1 MRHKYDLSFPDVEL
15 IIKLKLSSSV
25 QENADYLN
33 GVIFPLRTLYGGC
46 YIKPVN
52 RYDSMYSLEYVD
64 KNRIV
69 TQFYRNNDLL
79 WRGIMTRV
87 YSYANRNPNS
97 YYVEKYFD
105 MQILVDEAPGSVIMQ
120 G

>member
-1 MRHKYDLSFPDVEL
+1 MSHKYELSFPDVEL

-46 YIKPVN
+46 YIKPVK
-52 RYDSMYSLEYVD
+52 RSESMYSLEYVD
-64 KNRIV
+64 KNMIV
-69 TQFYRNNDLL
+69 TQFYRNNDSL
-79 WRGIMTRV
+79 WRGIMARV

-105 MQILVDEAPGSVIMQ
+105 MQILVDSYPKNATM
-120 G
+120 